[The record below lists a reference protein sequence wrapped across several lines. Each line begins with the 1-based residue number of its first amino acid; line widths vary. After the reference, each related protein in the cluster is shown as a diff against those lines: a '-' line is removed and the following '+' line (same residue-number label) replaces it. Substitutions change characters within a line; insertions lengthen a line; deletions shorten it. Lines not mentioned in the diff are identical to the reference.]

1 MVGAFCHLV
10 DLYPHPAEIPIEDP
24 LAVEIERCHPDK
36 TQSHRDQGHKEE
48 RSHHA
53 VKQHQARPAARKELE
68 RDQNGLGW
76 RQATLQHQ
84 RDGKEQPHADQSRGD
99 EREHCGQSQQIE

>member
-10 DLYPHPAEIPIEDP
+10 NLYPHPAEITIEDP

-36 TQSHRDQGHKEE
+36 TQPHRDQGHKEE

-53 VKQHQARPAARKELE
+53 VKQHQARPATQEDLE
-68 RDQNGLGW
+68 RDHNGL
-76 RQATLQHQ
+76 RRRHAALQHQ
-84 RDGKEQPHADQSRGD
+84 RDGKEQPHADQGRGD
-99 EREHCGQSQQIE
+99 EREYGGQSQQIE